1 MHTLLYAVIVTH
13 SALRHAKQSEVKQ
26 VPSVCL
32 EQLETGA
39 LVGVPVGDGVVGAPV
54 AGDAVAG
61 AAVAGAAVAGDA
73 VAGAAVAGDAM
84 AGDAVAGAT
93 VAGDAVAGAA
103 VAGALVGSLVAVQIA
118 RLFHVYDPPVA
129 IRHSPYSL
137 LSPREPPAKLLLA
150 SELQPARV

>member
-73 VAGAAVAGDAM
+73 VAGAAVAGDA
-84 AGDAVAGAT
+84 
-93 VAGDAVAGAA
+93 
-103 VAGALVGSLVAVQIA
+103 VAGALIAVQIA